1 MTDKDAARS
10 RETQLDVLSTIL
22 ILSMLAVIA
31 LLLYYLN
38 SMGLGFPPNFPLA
51 SEVIRVLLGGLVLLL
66 VLYLADERHRL
77 RLRVRKAD
85 EDNAA
90 VREEL
95 RATCSWL
102 QFSHEA
108 ASRLGQEGVE
118 EGLRSV
124 LREAALLF
132 EADAAAVLGEED
144 EYSFIADGAPVAEAE
159 RALTHVA
166 LVAAGQGSPL
176 HIQSLGTEQ
185 GEAIAVPLR
194 VGGDLRFVLC
204 IWRRSAAF
212 EPEQLDSLGLMG
224 RMVELAIER
233 EESLMEAQSQL
244 EGTLR
249 VLQYLVADKRPDYSR
264 HAVAVAGLA
273 SSIGQKMGLSPAA
286 RKDLRLA
293 GLVHDVGMMGLP
305 GDIGDAS
312 VPLSAEDQLLVK
324 QHPRIGSE
332 IAKAANFDERVQ
344 AAVAGHHERA
354 DGSGYPVELKGDQI
368 ALEARILA
376 ICEVY
381 DSMTHRTY
389 HGTQSTQQQAI
400 AELTDN
406 AGTLY
411 DRAAVAALLEVV
423 AAQDV
428 DGEGVAL

>member
-1 MTDKDAARS
+1 MTDKEATRS

-22 ILSMLAVIA
+22 ILTMFAVIA
-31 LLLYYLN
+31 LLLFYLN
-38 SMGLGFPPNFPLA
+38 SMGIGFPPNFPLA
-51 SEVIRVLLGGLVLLL
+51 SEVLRVLLGGFVLLL
-66 VLYLADERHRL
+66 VLYLADQRHRL
-77 RLRVRKAD
+77 RLRVRQAD
-85 EDNAA
+85 AEAAA
-90 VREEL
+90 VRAEL
-95 RATCSWL
+95 KATCSWL
-102 QFSHEA
+102 EFSHEA
-108 ASRLGQEGVE
+108 ASRLGAEGVD
-118 EGLRSV
+118 EGLKSV
-124 LREAALLF
+124 LREAAVLF

-144 EYSFIADGAPVAEAE
+144 EYSFIADGAPLAEAE

-176 HIQSLGTEQ
+176 HIQALGTEQ

-194 VGGDLRFVLC
+194 VGGDLRYVLC
-204 IWRRSAAF
+204 IWRRGVPF

-233 EESLMEAQSQL
+233 EESLKEAQSQL

-305 GDIGDAS
+305 GDVGDAS
-312 VPLSAEDQLLVK
+312 VPLSAEDELLVR

-332 IAKAANFDERVQ
+332 IAKAANFDDRVQ
-344 AAVAGHHERA
+344 RAVAGHHERVN
-354 DGSGYPVELKGDQI
+354 GSGYPVALKGEQI
-368 ALEARILA
+368 AQEARILS
-376 ICEVY
+376 ICEVF

-389 HGTQSTQQQAI
+389 HGRQSTKAQAI
-400 AELTDN
+400 AELSDN

-411 DRAAVAALLEVV
+411 DRAAVAALLEIIAADELPPEG
-423 AAQDV
+423 AAQ
-428 DGEGVAL
+428 